1 MPPLSPTP
9 TPPKKKRS
17 LAGMP
22 GGVYIIIKI
31 TINIHNKSSIKFNL
45 LLLVTLIIITF
56 SSTYEC

>member
-31 TINIHNKSSIKFNL
+31 TINIHNKSSIKFNIL
-45 LLLVTLIIITF
+45 
-56 SSTYEC
+56 YYY